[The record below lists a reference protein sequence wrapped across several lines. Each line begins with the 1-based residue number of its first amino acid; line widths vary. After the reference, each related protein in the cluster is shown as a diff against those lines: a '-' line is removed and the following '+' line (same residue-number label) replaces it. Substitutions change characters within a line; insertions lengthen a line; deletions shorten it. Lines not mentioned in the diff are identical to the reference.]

1 MTKFIA
7 AIDQGTTS
15 TRCILFD
22 HQGNSVGMDQK
33 EHRQI
38 YPRPGWGEHNAM
50 EILQNSQEVFTN
62 ALRPARD
69 GGLAAIGITN
79 QRELQLSGIVTLAF
93 HIIMQLSEDTV
104 RNHL

>member
-38 YPRPGWGEHNAM
+38 YPRPGWVEHNAM

-62 ALRPARD
+62 ALRRSSL
-69 GGLAAIGITN
+69 GLEDVAAIGITN
-79 QRELQLSGIVTLAF
+79 QRETAVIWDRHTGIPYHNAKIGRAHV
-93 HIIMQLSEDTV
+93 
-104 RNHL
+104 